1 MAVEIEKKIFPS
13 GRIIILQNQ
22 LAGIK
27 AELDLSGQKTLVS
40 AGEKIT
46 EALYLLQ
53 TAQQELRRQNTRLH
67 RFLFFILNYCLF

>member
-53 TAQQELRRQNTRLH
+53 TAQQELRRQNNNKR
-67 RFLFFILNYCLF
+67 